1 MSELSYLEKLLD
13 GVVVE
18 WKTLEDISIKI
29 SSGGT
34 PKTGVSEFYD
44 GDIPW
49 LRTQEVNFCDIWDTE
64 VKITESGVKNSSAK
78 WIPKNCVIV
87 AMYGATVGKIGINKI
102 PMTTNQACANI
113 QLNEEVA
120 HYRYVFHFL
129 CSQYTYIKSLG
140 TGSQTNINAQIVKN
154 IKIPIPCPENP
165 EKSLAIQ
172 SEIVRILDKFTAL
185 TAELTAELNMRKKQY
200 NYYRDQLLSFKEG
213 EVEWKSLEDIAL
225 FRRGSFPQP
234 YGNSEWYDGEGCMPF
249 VQVADVADSG
259 FTLHTK
265 TKQQISKI
273 AQSKSVFVEAG
284 TIVVTLQGTIGR
296 VAITQY
302 DCYVDRTLAIFTNFK
317 VKINKKYFAYQLKA
331 KFDSEKEFARGSTLK
346 TITKEE
352 FSKFQLPLPS
362 INEQNR
368 IVSLL
373 DKFDTLAH
381 SIKQGLP
388 REIELRQKQYEYYRD
403 LLFSFPKPETASN

>member
-1 MSELSYLEKLLD
+1 MSEMSYLEKLLD
-13 GVVVE
+13 GVEFE
-18 WKTLEDISIKI
+18 WKPLEDISIKI

-154 IKIPIPCPENP
+154 IKIPIPCPDNP

-200 NYYRDQLLSFKEG
+200 NYYRDRLLSFDEG
-213 EVEWKSLEDIAL
+213 EVEWKALGEVGHIVTGRTPKSSDKSAWGDDVDFVTPSDIKNGMRNITCPS
-225 FRRGSFPQP
+225 RRLSA
-234 YGNSEWYDGEGCMPF
+234 EGAASMP
-249 VQVADVADSG
+249 
-259 FTLHTK
+259 
-265 TKQQISKI
+265 
-273 AQSKSVFVEAG
+273 
-284 TIVVTLQGTIGR
+284 
-296 VAITQY
+296 
-302 DCYVDRTLAIFTNFK
+302 
-317 VKINKKYFAYQLKA
+317 
-331 KFDSEKEFARGSTLK
+331 
-346 TITKEE
+346 
-352 FSKFQLPLPS
+352 
-362 INEQNR
+362 
-368 IVSLL
+368 
-373 DKFDTLAH
+373 
-381 SIKQGLP
+381 
-388 REIELRQKQYEYYRD
+388 
-403 LLFSFPKPETASN
+403 

>member
-13 GVVVE
+13 GVEVE
-18 WKTLEDISIKI
+18 WKA
-29 SSGGT
+29 
-34 PKTGVSEFYD
+34 V
-44 GDIPW
+44 GDIAGYSTTKVDADKLDATSFVGVDNLLADKGGRIDATYQPNTAR
-49 LRTQEVNFCDIWDTE
+49 LTAYEPGDILLGNIRPYLKKVWMAENNGGCSGD
-64 VKITESGVKNSSAK
+64 VLAIRILADCKKIISPEYLYYALSSDSFFSYSMQHAK
-78 WIPKNCVIV
+78 
-87 AMYGATVGKIGINKI
+87 GAKMPRGSKDAI
-102 PMTTNQACANI
+102 
-113 QLNEEVA
+113 LN
-120 HYRYVFHFL
+120 Y
-129 CSQYTYIKSLG
+129 Q
-140 TGSQTNINAQIVKN
+140 
-154 IKIPIPCPENP
+154 IPIPCPSAP

-352 FSKFQLPLPS
+352 FSKFQLPIPS

-403 LLFSFPKPETASN
+403 LLLSFPKPETVSK